1 MGYQNWATILA
12 LSVRKRRAHMKVRD
26 IMTKEVTIVSAAQ
39 SIADVA
45 HTMRQLDIGSLPVVQ
60 NGQLIGIITDRDITI
75 RVVADGLDP
84 HMETAERHMSRDPIV
99 ASPDWPVEQAAQL
112 MAREQI
118 RRLPVAENG
127 RLVGYMALGDL
138 ATQDRDKQ
146 VGETLEEISQ
156 PADTLR
162 NQSTSGR

>member
-1 MGYQNWATILA
+1 
-12 LSVRKRRAHMKVRD
+12 MKVRD
-26 IMTKEVTIVSAAQ
+26 IMTKEVTIVTAAQ
-39 SIADVA
+39 PIADVA

-60 NGQLIGIITDRDITI
+60 DGQLIGIITDRDITV

-99 ASPDWPVEQAAQL
+99 ASPDWPVEQAAHL

-127 RLVGYMALGDL
+127 RLVGYLALGDL
-138 ATQDRDKQ
+138 ATQNRDRQ

-156 PADTLR
+156 PTNTPR
-162 NQSTSGR
+162 SQRTTGR